1 MAGETFQLRFKNNE
15 NVTVSI
21 DEPINFATV
30 DFQLSQKDKGYG
42 RDVSF
47 NGGEVQFEFVKYRNH
62 YLDKLLDYN
71 NTYGFE
77 SIVELIIT
85 CGTVTTIIG
94 ELDFATAITDDL
106 EYFKCKVIQQSSKQ
120 IVKRRKAVK
129 VDLLSDRDI
138 DGNEI
143 TPLIKE
149 NLILISKPIYASSK
163 LEQDDALPKTQ
174 GVHSYGSGRRDY
186 KLWSR
191 NLTDYSIETTFNPIN
206 DGSEN
211 GVNVITASTELRNIN
226 IKVSEFTCTY
236 GLYNSSGGGD
246 ASGYFGIRW
255 GSTFNDVDAVATEVK
270 IPESIFSFAYGGQT
284 KTYTKSLE
292 VTVPL
297 LLSGQNVWIYHSLY
311 VRHSGGGYS
320 AIDVTQSRMT
330 IDMIAE
336 SLAADSVVYS
346 FRLVDVM
353 RQVVKSISG
362 LNIYAPRFD
371 VAGEFYDNRLVNGN
385 FLRKIDT
392 ILDKENKL
400 INKAFLISLE
410 DLEKSLVELNVDWEI
425 AEYLVDDV
433 KVPKIFFGIE
443 DDFYTETPIKTF
455 TNTQFSSFNKSFNPK
470 FTINEFH
477 YGYKNFQSLKENEEL
492 FSADVIHGESKWVL
506 QNKSVENKKEIS
518 VEWIRDAFLIETNR
532 RKAIEVTSDT
542 ASREDDSLFIIDS
555 KDTVESLS
563 TDSDTCD
570 HLYDGSTEYL
580 KLVSSGAII
589 TNFEKLPFNVGDI
602 FNIISPTDINIGTYI
617 VKSIETSKLELDR
630 QSDLS
635 PTPSINT
642 FYTRVVTETGATGNY
657 NYTFT
662 HNFTND
668 ILNKTLRLSKSG
680 AIFTESYVE
689 GDIITINTCPINKG
703 KYEIIEVNNIAGNVY
718 LDLKRVTDVS
728 ATLAITTNFQ
738 YTLNPDVNPFLSY
751 TDESITGIS
760 NLVASD
766 KFANLRYSI
775 RRNIEKYWKKYL
787 STCNLYNRTKT
798 INNTWYKNNK
808 YFTSTNTG
816 LTLTESDPITTGFYT
831 PILTPFIYNDVVFS
845 NVEFADFIQLQDD
858 IRKERG
864 YIKTYDNNGL
874 EILLYPINM
883 KYENLS
889 KELTIKAEEK
899 FTSTFVPTIESK
911 SLSPK
916 SGTTQLSGGNILSD
930 GYSAITAKGVIWDTS
945 ANPTI
950 ALSTKTNDGTGYATF
965 TSLMSPLVQ
974 FTNYYAR
981 AYATNGVG
989 VGYGNQ
995 INFLGGVTD
1004 IVIGTQTWMVEN
1016 LDVVKYRNGDTIP
1029 QVTDPTAWAALTT
1042 GAWCWYANSSSNGT
1056 TYGKLYNWYAVN
1068 DARGL
1073 APVGYHVPTYTELT
1087 TLTNYLGGDDLAG
1100 GKMKSTTLWNSPN
1113 TGATNDSGFTAL
1125 PASFRGY
1132 DGGFVG
1138 IGEYFTCWS
1147 SSEYNTTDAW
1157 YLYLNYGFN
1166 YSSRSV
1172 FDKKSGFSIRLI
1184 KDI

>member
-1 MAGETFQLRFKNNE
+1 MAGETFQLRFRNNE
-15 NVTVSI
+15 DVTVSI

-62 YLDKLLDYN
+62 YLSKLLDYN
-71 NTYGFE
+71 KVNGFE

-129 VDLLSDRDI
+129 VDLLSDKDI
-138 DGNEI
+138 DGKTI

-174 GVHSYGSGRRDY
+174 GVHSYGSGRTDY

-191 NLTDYSIETTFNPIN
+191 NLTDYSIEATFSPIN

-362 LNIYAPRFD
+362 LDIYAPRFD

-425 AEYLVDDV
+425 AEYLVDDI

-555 KDTVESLS
+555 KNTVESLS

-570 HLYDGSTEYL
+570 HLYDGGTEYL

-602 FNIISPTDINIGTYI
+602 FNIISPTAINIGTYI

-635 PTPSINT
+635 PTPSI
-642 FYTRVVTETGATGNY
+642 ATTYSWFDGTTTLVKT
-657 NYTFT
+657 YTFS
-662 HNFTND
+662 HNFTNNT
-668 ILNKTLRLSKSG
+668 LNKTLRILKTVV
-680 AIFTESYVE
+680 FVEVYKE
-689 GDIITINTCPINKG
+689 GDTITITTSLINKG
-703 KYEIIEVNNIAGNVY
+703 KYEITEVNNIAGNVY

-775 RRNIEKYWKKYL
+775 RRNIEKYWKKYI

-899 FTSTFVPTIESK
+899 FTSTFVPTIETVAITDISSK
-911 SLSPK
+911 EAY
-916 SGTTQLSGGNILSD
+916 SGGNILSN
-930 GYSAITAKGVIWDTS
+930 GYLPITAKGIVWGTS
-945 ANPTI
+945 TNPTT
-950 ALSTKTNDGTGYATF
+950 ALSTKTSQGTGDASF
-965 TSLMSPLVQ
+965 TSKLTLLTPSTL
-974 FTNYYAR
+974 YYVR
-981 AYATNGVG
+981 AYAVNANGTS
-989 VGYGNQ
+989 YGNE
-995 INFLGGVTD
+995 ISFT
-1004 IVIGTQTWMVEN
+1004 
-1016 LDVVKYRNGDTIP
+1016 
-1029 QVTDPTAWAALTT
+1029 
-1042 GAWCWYANSSSNGT
+1042 SSSGD
-1056 TYGKLYNWYAVN
+1056 YSPSDYA
-1068 DARGL
+1068 
-1073 APVGYHVPTYTELT
+1073 
-1087 TLTNYLGGDDLAG
+1087 
-1100 GKMKSTTLWNSPN
+1100 ST
-1113 TGATNDSGFTAL
+1113 D
-1125 PASFRGY
+1125 
-1132 DGGFVG
+1132 
-1138 IGEYFTCWS
+1138 
-1147 SSEYNTTDAW
+1147 
-1157 YLYLNYGFN
+1157 
-1166 YSSRSV
+1166 YSV
-1172 FDKKSGFSIRLI
+1172 TI
-1184 KDI
+1184 